1 MLKKLALLFLALVIT
16 TTIAE
21 TYLIAGTWQYLLMQS
36 FSLSIIGF
44 FIYNYVVFRLEESK
58 ASSSATA
65 QQEVDDE
72 PFHKGIL
79 DKNKTIQ

>member
-1 MLKKLALLFLALVIT
+1 MLKRLALLFIALMIT

-36 FSLSIIGF
+36 LSLSIIGF
-44 FIYNYVVFRLEESK
+44 FIYHFIIFQLQEKR
-58 ASSSATA
+58 ASSSAH
-65 QQEVDDE
+65 DDPDAE
-72 PFHKGIL
+72 KETFHKGIL

>member
-1 MLKKLALLFLALVIT
+1 MLKKLTLLFLALVIT

-44 FIYNYVVFRLEESK
+44 FVYNYVVFRLEENQ
-58 ASSSATA
+58 ASSSAA
-65 QQEVDDE
+65 VRQEIDDE

>member
-44 FIYNYVVFRLEESK
+44 FIYNYVVFRLEENK
-58 ASSSATA
+58 ASSSAPV
-65 QQEVDDE
+65 QQEVDEE

-79 DKNKTIQ
+79 EKNKTIQ